1 MFDCC
6 RRRLTRCA
14 GKLQAQAVIDSLQ
27 TADAT
32 NLIAANKLALSLAM
46 NDAQCRNIHIVILTD
61 GEPDHPELVLP
72 QFFNDVAPLEQARVE
87 GRHHGVCVSTFGFG
101 YDMNSVLLPLL
112 SSPAC
117 VRFTC
122 LCRSC

>member
-1 MFDCC
+1 M
-6 RRRLTRCA
+6 TRCA

-27 TADAT
+27 TAGAT

-46 NDAQCRNIHIVILTD
+46 NDAHCRNIHIVILTD

-101 YDMNSVLLPLL
+101 YDINSVPLPSPRRRRLCPIHL
-112 SSPAC
+112 S
-117 VRFTC
+117 F
-122 LCRSC
+122 

>member
-1 MFDCC
+1 MSP
-6 RRRLTRCA
+6 LPETRFT

-27 TADAT
+27 TAGAT
-32 NLIAANKLALSLAM
+32 NLIAANKLALSLALT
-46 NDAQCRNIHIVILTD
+46 DTQCSNIHIVILTD
-61 GEPDHPELVLP
+61 GEPGHPDLVLP
-72 QFFNDVAPLEQARVE
+72 EFFNDLAPLEQARVE